1 MYVFF
6 SIVLALTFLTCLLMV
21 AGGIYCGIQ
30 KYKAMPPEQRKRPAK
45 PEDFLKAGC
54 GLVSIGLILFAL
66 ITLFVSSFVFLHVIH
81 KVFGG

>member
-1 MYVFF
+1 MSV
-6 SIVLALTFLTCLLMV
+6 ILALTLLVCLFII

-30 KYKAMPPEQRKRPAK
+30 QYKAMPPEQRNRPAK

-66 ITLFVSSFVFLHVIH
+66 IALFVSAFVFLHVIH
-81 KVFGG
+81 KVFG

>member
-21 AGGIYCGIQ
+21 AGGVYSAVQ
-30 KYKAMPPEQRKRPAK
+30 KYKAMPPEQRKRPLTPDEK
-45 PEDFLKAGC
+45 IKAVC
-54 GLVSIGLILFAL
+54 GLVTIGVILFAL
-66 ITLFVSSFVFLHVIH
+66 IALFVSAFVFLHVIH